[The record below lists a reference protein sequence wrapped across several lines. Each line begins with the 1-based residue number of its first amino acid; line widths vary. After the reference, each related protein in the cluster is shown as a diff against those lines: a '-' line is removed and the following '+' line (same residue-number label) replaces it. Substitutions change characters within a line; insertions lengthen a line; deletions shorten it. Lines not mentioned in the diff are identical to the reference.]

1 MSPFR
6 HLIAPFAALLLIS
19 APGLA
24 SADDGAPKSETQYEL
39 QPGAHKDKHSEKK
52 LHPETRTGASEDK
65 HWWLG
70 LEIVPK
76 QVRDDIATA
85 IGPSIIYKDP
95 PATLSVGH
103 IFFGVLVF
111 FIGIS
116 MALAARR
123 KLKGDILPP
132 KTWGAA
138 AFFDLLMEGI
148 MGLMLAMM
156 PREKALRFLPLVTA
170 FAVFILFS
178 NLLGL
183 IPGLVPP
190 TQSFNTTLALG
201 SVAFLYYNYHGIKTH
216 GLLKYLKHFM
226 GPMLALAPL
235 MLVIEII
242 SHCVR
247 PLSLGLRLM
256 GNMFGDHQVLFI
268 FMSFGLPLIPLPIM
282 ALGTMV
288 CIVQTIVFTLLTIVY
303 IALAVEEHDHGDHGD
318 HDHEGHDHAHGAKP
332 AHAH

>member
-1 MSPFR
+1 VSPSRTFAAS
-6 HLIAPFAALLLIS
+6 LIAAFALLIPVS
-19 APGLA
+19 ALA
-24 SADDGAPKSETQYEL
+24 EEAHGDAHGKAMPHAVEAHDGGH
-39 QPGAHKDKHSEKK
+39 GAGHDHGGKARLE
-52 LHPETRTGASEDK
+52 ASEDK

-70 LEIVPK
+70 QEIFPK
-76 QVRDDIATA
+76 ALRDDVANL

-95 PATLSVGH
+95 APTLNVAH
-103 IFFGVLVF
+103 IFFGVLIF
-111 FIGIS
+111 LIGIG

-123 KLKGDILPP
+123 KVSGQVLPP

-138 AFFDLLMEGI
+138 AFFDLLMEA
-148 MGLMLAMM
+148 LMSLMTAMM

-170 FAVFILFS
+170 VAVFILLS

-183 IPGLVPP
+183 VPGFVPP

-201 SVAFLYYNYHGIKTH
+201 SIAFLYYNYHGIRTH

-235 MLVIEII
+235 MLVIELI

-268 FMSFGLPLIPLPIM
+268 FMSFGLPLVPLPIM
-282 ALGTMV
+282 ALGLMV
-288 CIVQTIVFTLLTIVY
+288 CVVQTVVFSLLFIVY
-303 IALAVEEHDHGDHGD
+303 IALAVEEHDHGHDEAHG
-318 HDHEGHDHAHGAKP
+318 HEGH